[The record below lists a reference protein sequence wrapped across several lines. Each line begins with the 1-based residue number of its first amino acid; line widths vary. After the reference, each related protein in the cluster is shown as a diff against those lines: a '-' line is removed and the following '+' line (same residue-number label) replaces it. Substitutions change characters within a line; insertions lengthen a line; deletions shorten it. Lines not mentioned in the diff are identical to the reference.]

1 MSTYQ
6 EEKDRLE
13 ELGKAHEVA
22 TKAAAEV
29 AAFVKRHP
37 EVKDV
42 HANYSIIYSYFH
54 GDLEDISENTL
65 EDCWLN
71 HGDRFRKSLACYPS
85 EAHERDALEKRIV
98 QLMSQGNSPNALANV
113 KAGFRFKNL
122 DQLRA
127 QKDELEARA
136 EMRSKSPAELRAAI
150 QAARP
155 NPEQELPVDISR
167 EQILHLWNADQFRF
181 WAKKVGMNAIT
192 KRISEGRN

>member
-1 MSTYQ
+1 MSYQ

-13 ELGKAHEVA
+13 ELGEAHELA
-22 TKAAAEV
+22 TRAANEVKAFFA
-29 AAFVKRHP
+29 RHP
-37 EVKDV
+37 EVRDCL
-42 HANYSIIYSYFH
+42 ANYDIVYKYFPNAL
-54 GDLEDISENTL
+54 DEIDEAALEDSYA
-65 EDCWLN
+65 N
-71 HGDRFRKSLACYPS
+71 HPKFRASLACFPS
-85 EAHERDALEKRIV
+85 EAHEREALESRI
-98 QLMSQGNSPNALANV
+98 LELLKSGTSAENLKSI

-155 NPEQELPVDISR
+155 NPEQELPKDISR
-167 EQILHLWNADQFRF
+167 EQILHLWEPEMFRF

-192 KRISEGRN
+192 KRINEGRN